1 MNEIAIKTM
10 LYDFYG
16 TMLTDRQRE
25 IYEEYYL
32 NDMSFGEIAEQLQI
46 SRAAVFDNIKRSDK
60 MLAHYEERLGLIG
73 QYQSNKEVLEQILA
87 LTQDANKD
95 VSIDRIREL
104 VQDVLTH
111 L

>member
-1 MNEIAIKTM
+1 M

-16 TMLTDRQRE
+16 AMLTDRQRE

-73 QYQSNKEVLEQILA
+73 QYQSNKEVLEQILT
-87 LTQDANKD
+87 LTEDANTE
-95 VSIDRIREL
+95 VSVERIREL
-104 VQDVLTH
+104 VKDVLTH